1 MIVFAYCFS
10 DHNEFKEY
18 LQEYGIVSVVKMK
31 NERGSITKGV
41 CLKLD
46 KSQAKLIKI
55 IQKDH
60 SDAKCPNDLKV
71 KHVFLSGSFGTGKTV
86 CLVEICWMRINYLLR
101 RFRDKKA
108 AGTIFTLFLKKT
120 KKHLV

>member
-10 DHNEFKEY
+10 DYNEFKEY

-31 NERGSITKGV
+31 NELGSITKGG
-41 CLKLD
+41 CFKLD
-46 KSQAKLIKI
+46 KSQKKLIKI

-60 SDAKCPNDLKV
+60 SEAECPDALKV

-86 CLVEICWMRINYLLR
+86 VLVEICWMRINYMLR
-101 RFRDKKA
+101 RIRDKKA
-108 AGTIFTLFLKKT
+108 GGGKNNLLKK
-120 KKHLV
+120 HSIQNLE